1 MKQSI
6 IGAASADDIKG
17 FTECIKRGDAL
28 WGHGG
33 KKVGLAKVGI

>member
-17 FTECIKRGDAL
+17 LTERIKRGDAL
-28 WGHGG
+28 C
-33 KKVGLAKVGI
+33 GIAETRLD

>member
-17 FTECIKRGDAL
+17 LTKCIKRGDAL
-28 WGHGG
+28 WGTRRKEGW
-33 KKVGLAKVGI
+33 IS

>member
-17 FTECIKRGDAL
+17 FTECIKRG
-28 WGHGG
+28 HGG